1 MDRTF
6 NHPLSK
12 FGNKSKIQENTK
24 TENWNNAVKSFTEH
38 YNLVWNLR
46 SSEKRKNNN
55 TYTRN
60 LLSDRLNDTTDWSW
74 IISFYLFF
82 FQGWEN
88 AIIFSYLTETHTAQ
102 LAEVQ
107 WPQRF
112 HVVHER
118 QYQKM
123 KKEKKGD
130 AQQEVMGGLGVK
142 VIAGYDRRVLFSHST
157 TNSHRTRIQSC

>member
-1 MDRTF
+1 MDQTF

-12 FGNKSKIQENTK
+12 FGNKPKIQENTK
-24 TENWNNAVKSFTEH
+24 TENWNNAVKIFTEH

-46 SSEKRKNNN
+46 SSEKKKNNN

-60 LLSDRLNDTTDWSW
+60 LLSDGLNDTTDRSW

-118 QYQKM
+118 RHQKE
-123 KKEKKGD
+123 KKEKKRRRSAGGD
-130 AQQEVMGGLGVK
+130 GG
-142 VIAGYDRRVLFSHST
+142 AGGEGYSRLWQKSLV
-157 TNSHRTRIQSC
+157 